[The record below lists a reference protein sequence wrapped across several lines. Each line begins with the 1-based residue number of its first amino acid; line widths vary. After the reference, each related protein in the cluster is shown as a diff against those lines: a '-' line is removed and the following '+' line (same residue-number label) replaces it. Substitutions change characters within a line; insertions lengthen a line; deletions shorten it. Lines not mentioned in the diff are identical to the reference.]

1 MHAKHTFQNPILGCS
16 MLDLKFPRTNPPKNC
31 RGSYCSIGI
40 IAAHKDG
47 RDC

>member
-16 MLDLKFPRTNPPKNC
+16 MLDLKFPPKNC

-40 IAAHKDG
+40 IAAHKGG